1 MTMAVASGFALLA
14 LLGGFSIKMLSSKLP
29 YSGIS
34 SSSKSDLISKD
45 LAEGFT
51 PDAVLADSDITSYPY
66 SYEYPNYT
74 GATYLY
80 DDWFL
85 MANGRYFNRLSHQWS
100 DIPPEKE
107 DKDKLLVSGGSAA
120 LSGASKLLF
129 KSSKLLLIAG
139 IALAGYVLKKSID
152 KKGK

>member
-85 MANGRYFNRLSHQWS
+85 MANGRYFNRVTHKWS
-100 DIPPEKE
+100 DQRPDKE
-107 DKDKLLVSGGSAA
+107 DDKKNAALIGANSAA
-120 LSGASKLLF
+120 SIGKLMF
-129 KSSKLLLIAG
+129 KGSKLLLIAG
-139 IALAGYVLKKSID
+139 LALAGYVLKKSID